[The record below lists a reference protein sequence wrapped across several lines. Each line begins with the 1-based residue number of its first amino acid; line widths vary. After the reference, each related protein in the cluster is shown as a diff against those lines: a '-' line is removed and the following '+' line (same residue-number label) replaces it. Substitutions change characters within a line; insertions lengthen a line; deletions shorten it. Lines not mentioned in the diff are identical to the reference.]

1 MTDAIKLIMTNRR
14 ARHDYHIE
22 QEFEAGIVLF
32 GTEVKSLRS
41 GKVNLQDAY
50 CTIED
55 QEVYLTGAHISP
67 YSHGGNYFNH
77 EPVRKRKLLLNKREI
92 RKMLRA
98 TEQKGY
104 TLVPLSVYLKNKKV
118 KIVVGVARGKKLFD
132 KRDSMAERDTKR
144 ELDRVRK
151 SGNADAD

>member
-1 MTDAIKLIMTNRR
+1 MTNRR
-14 ARHDYHIE
+14 ARHDYFIE
-22 QEFEAGIVLF
+22 QEFEAGVVLV
-32 GTEVKSLRS
+32 GTEVKSLRA

-50 CTIED
+50 CVIENG
-55 QEVYLTGAHISP
+55 EVWLTGAHISP

-77 EPVRKRKLLLNKREI
+77 VAVRNRKLLLSKREI

-104 TLVPLSVYLKNKKV
+104 TLVPLSLYLKNKKV
-118 KIVVGVARGKKLFD
+118 KVLVGVARGKKLYD
-132 KRDSMAERDTKR
+132 KRDSMAERDSKR

-151 SGNADAD
+151 SGTTED

>member
-1 MTDAIKLIMTNRR
+1 MSNETIKIIMTNRR
-14 ARHDYHIE
+14 ARHDYFIE
-22 QEFEAGIVLF
+22 QEFEAGVVLV
-32 GTEVKSLRS
+32 GTEVKSLRA

-50 CTIED
+50 CVIENG
-55 QEVYLTGAHISP
+55 EVWLTGAHISP

-77 EPVRKRKLLLNKREI
+77 VAVRNRKLLLSKREI

-104 TLVPLSVYLKNKKV
+104 TLVPLSLYLKNKKV
-118 KIVVGVARGKKLFD
+118 KVLVGVARGKKLYD
-132 KRDSMAERDTKR
+132 KRDSMAERDSKR

-151 SGNADAD
+151 SGTTED